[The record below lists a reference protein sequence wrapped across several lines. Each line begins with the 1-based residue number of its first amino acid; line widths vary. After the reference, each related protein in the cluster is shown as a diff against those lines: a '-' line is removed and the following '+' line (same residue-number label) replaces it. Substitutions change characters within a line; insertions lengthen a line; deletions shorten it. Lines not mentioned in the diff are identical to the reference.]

1 MPPRPL
7 PWETSNRTSRTPSTD
22 TLDTSST
29 SPPRPPLPWE
39 TSNRT
44 SRTPSTDTLDTLS
57 SSSAG
62 FGPFTTT
69 RSRESNSDS
78 STDAPLSNTHPY
90 YRNSSTQSPSVQEM
104 LRQDAALWRAA
115 GERRVDAAVQRAGMA
130 RGDVLAVRTRTEQTA
145 AHRPLGHGNGVLHP
159 SHSGAETMPLAEHN
173 IRHSQLNDQ
182 ARQRRSAE
190 DSHRQRL
197 TATRRGRDN
206 ASVSTSYD
214 SDSEE
219 SLERAYEGRGV
230 SARGDDYDA
239 GNAGR
244 SAPRDY
250 GARAIRVRCDE
261 WDDGFEGRSG
271 VRGRGEGREMSR

>member
-1 MPPRPL
+1 
-7 PWETSNRTSRTPSTD
+7 
-22 TLDTSST
+22 
-29 SPPRPPLPWE
+29 
-39 TSNRT
+39 
-44 SRTPSTDTLDTLS
+44 
-57 SSSAG
+57 
-62 FGPFTTT
+62 
-69 RSRESNSDS
+69 
-78 STDAPLSNTHPY
+78 
-90 YRNSSTQSPSVQEM
+90 
-104 LRQDAALWRAA
+104 
-115 GERRVDAAVQRAGMA
+115 
-130 RGDVLAVRTRTEQTA
+130 
-145 AHRPLGHGNGVLHP
+145 
-159 SHSGAETMPLAEHN
+159 MPLAEHN